1 MNRVWCHC
9 WPITG
14 QNFICQISE
23 CSNSMVLCS
32 GMSLD
37 TKRFYDEHK
46 ILVKGQ
52 KHSHRNVWLL
62 RN

>member
-1 MNRVWCHC
+1 MNGVWCHC

-23 CSNSMVLCS
+23 RSNSLVLCS

-46 ILVKGQ
+46 ILVKGL
-52 KHSHRNVWLL
+52 KH
-62 RN
+62 